1 MWSVLPPIP
10 HFEFH
15 NPDSHMAKD
24 TGPSYDDLATAFR
37 HQNFDPLYFFFGEE
51 TFLIDELQELLIE
64 EALAPSQHDF
74 NLDVVYGSEAEASEV
89 IGLCQGFP
97 AGAPKRV
104 VIVREFEKLENNRQ
118 FKDYAVQPNPQSI
131 VLLACTTKPNLSAH
145 PYRALK
151 EHATWSQFRSLYDN
165 EMPEW
170 IQDYVQ
176 GQGYEIEPK
185 AIQMLAD
192 YVGTDLQRAASEI
205 EKLVTFAGERTRLTA
220 DDVLAASGQ
229 TREFNVFELQAALG
243 EGRHADAHRIADR
256 ILQQASNPRSEAIM
270 MVAVLNGYFD
280 KLWKL
285 QKPGALRESKYELAG
300 YIGVSPYFVEEYK
313 HAAQRYDRAAIAD
326 AYSALVA
333 ADYELKGGAA
343 RDASL
348 VMTLLVRRL
357 LPPEARPAV
366 A

>member
-1 MWSVLPPIP
+1 
-10 HFEFH
+10 
-15 NPDSHMAKD
+15 MAKD

-51 TFLIDELQELLIE
+51 TFLIDELQDLLIE

-74 NLDVVYGSEAEASEV
+74 NLDIVYGSEAEASQV

-104 VIVREFEKLENNRQ
+104 VVVREFEKLENNRQ
-118 FKDYAVQPNPQSI
+118 FKAYAQQPNPQSI

-151 EHATWSQFRSLYDN
+151 EQATWSEFQSPYDN
-165 EMPEW
+165 EMPGW

-176 GQGYEIEPK
+176 GRGYEIDPR
-185 AIQMLAD
+185 ANQMLAD

-205 EKLVTFAGERTRLTA
+205 EKLMTFAGDRTRLTA

-229 TREFNVFELQAALG
+229 TREFNVFELQAAIG
-243 EGRHADAHRIADR
+243 EGRHADAERIATR
-256 ILQQASNPRSEAIM
+256 ILQQASNPRGEAIM

-285 QKPGALRESKYELAG
+285 QAPEAQRENKYDIASR
-300 YIGVSPYFVEEYK
+300 IGVPPFFADEYRQ
-313 HAAQRYDRAAIAD
+313 AAQRYDRAALAD
-326 AYSALVA
+326 AYSALLA
-333 ADYELKGGAA
+333 ADYELKGGAS
-343 RDASL
+343 RDAAL
-348 VMTLLVRRL
+348 VVTLLLRRL
-357 LPPEARPAV
+357 LPRAARPAH

>member
-1 MWSVLPPIP
+1 
-10 HFEFH
+10 
-15 NPDSHMAKD
+15 MAKD

-51 TFLIDELQELLIE
+51 TFLIDELQALLIE

-74 NLDVVYGSEAEASEV
+74 NLDIVYGSEAEASQV

-104 VIVREFEKLENNRQ
+104 VVVREFEKLENNRQ
-118 FKDYAVQPNPQSI
+118 FKAYAQQPNPQSI

-151 EHATWSQFRSLYDN
+151 EQATWSEFQSPYDN
-165 EMPEW
+165 EMPGW

-176 GQGYEIEPK
+176 GQGYEIDPR
-185 AIQMLAD
+185 ANQMLAD

-205 EKLVTFAGERTRLTA
+205 EKLMTFAGDRTRLTA

-229 TREFNVFELQAALG
+229 TRDFNVFELQAAIG
-243 EGRHADAHRIADR
+243 EGRHADAERIATR
-256 ILQQASNPRSEAIM
+256 ILQQASNPRGEAIM

-285 QKPGALRESKYELAG
+285 QAPEAQRENKYDIASR
-300 YIGVSPYFVEEYK
+300 IGVPPFFADEYRQ
-313 HAAQRYDRAAIAD
+313 AAQRYDRAALAD
-326 AYSALVA
+326 AYSALLA
-333 ADYELKGGAA
+333 ADYELKGGAS
-343 RDASL
+343 RDAAL
-348 VMTLLVRRL
+348 VVTLLLRRL
-357 LPPEARPAV
+357 LPRAARPAH

>member
-1 MWSVLPPIP
+1 
-10 HFEFH
+10 
-15 NPDSHMAKD
+15 MAKD

-51 TFLIDELQELLIE
+51 TFLIDELQDLLID

-97 AGAPKRV
+97 AGAPRRV
-104 VIVREFEKLENNRQ
+104 VIVREFEKLENNRE
-118 FKDYAVQPNPQSI
+118 FKTYAQQPNPQAV
-131 VLLACTTKPNLSAH
+131 VLLACTSNPNLSAH

-151 EHATWSQFRSLYDN
+151 EHATWSEFRSLYDN
-165 EMPEW
+165 EMPDW
-170 IQDYVQ
+170 IQDYVH

-205 EKLVTFAGERTRLTA
+205 EKLITFAGDRPQLTA

-229 TREFNVFELQAALG
+229 TREFNVFELQAAIG
-243 EGRHADAHRIADR
+243 EGRHADAARIAER
-256 ILQQASNPRSEAIM
+256 ILQQASNPRGEAIM
-270 MVAVLNGYFD
+270 IVAVLNGYFD

-285 QKPGALRESKYELAG
+285 QKPGLLRKTKYDLAG
-300 YIGVSPYFVEEYK
+300 EIGVNPYFVEEYK
-313 HAAQRYDRAAIAD
+313 HAAQRYDASTIAD
-326 AYSALVA
+326 AYAALLA
-333 ADYELKGGAA
+333 ADYELKGGSS

-348 VMTLLVRRL
+348 IVTLLLRRL
-357 LPPEARPAV
+357 LPPNAQATL
-366 A
+366 AHK

>member
-1 MWSVLPPIP
+1 
-10 HFEFH
+10 
-15 NPDSHMAKD
+15 MAKD

-51 TFLIDELQELLIE
+51 TFLIDELQDLLIE
-64 EALAPSQHDF
+64 EALAPNQHDF
-74 NLDVVYGSEAEASEV
+74 NLDLVYGSEAEASQV

-104 VIVREFEKLENNRQ
+104 VVVREFEKLENNRQ
-118 FKDYAVQPNPQSI
+118 FKAYAQQPNPQSI

-151 EHATWSQFRSLYDN
+151 EQATWSEFQSPYDN
-165 EMPEW
+165 EMPGW

-176 GQGYEIEPK
+176 GRGYEIDPR
-185 AIQMLAD
+185 ANQMLAD

-205 EKLVTFAGERTRLTA
+205 EKLMTFAGDRTRLTA

-229 TREFNVFELQAALG
+229 TREFNVFELQAAIG
-243 EGRHADAHRIADR
+243 EGRHADAERIATR

-285 QKPGALRESKYELAG
+285 QAPEAQRENKYDIASR
-300 YIGVSPYFVEEYK
+300 IGVPPFFADEYRQ
-313 HAAQRYDRAAIAD
+313 AAQRYDRAALAD
-326 AYSALVA
+326 AYSALLA
-333 ADYELKGGAA
+333 ADYELKGGAS
-343 RDASL
+343 RDAAL
-348 VMTLLVRRL
+348 VVTLLLRRL
-357 LPPEARPAV
+357 LPRAARPAH

>member
-1 MWSVLPPIP
+1 
-10 HFEFH
+10 
-15 NPDSHMAKD
+15 MAKD

-51 TFLIDELQELLIE
+51 TFLIDELQDLLIE

-74 NLDVVYGSEAEASEV
+74 NLDIVYGSEAEASEV

-97 AGAPKRV
+97 AGAERRV
-104 VIVREFEKLENNRQ
+104 VVVREFEKLENNRQ
-118 FKDYAVQPNPQSI
+118 FKAYAQQPNPRSI
-131 VLLACTTKPNLSAH
+131 VLLACTSKPNLSAH

-151 EHATWSQFRSLYDN
+151 EQATWSEFQSPYDN
-165 EMPEW
+165 EMPGW

-176 GQGYEIEPK
+176 GRGYEIDPR
-185 AIQMLAD
+185 ANQMLAD

-205 EKLVTFAGERTRLTA
+205 EKLMTFAGDRTRLTA

-229 TREFNVFELQAALG
+229 TREFNVFELQAAIG
-243 EGRHADAHRIADR
+243 EGRHADAERIATR

-285 QKPGALRESKYELAG
+285 QAPEAQRENKYDIASR
-300 YIGVSPYFVEEYK
+300 IGVPPFFADEYRQ
-313 HAAQRYDRAAIAD
+313 AAQRYDRAALAD
-326 AYSALVA
+326 AYSALLA
-333 ADYELKGGAA
+333 ADYELKGGAS
-343 RDASL
+343 RDAAL
-348 VMTLLVRRL
+348 VVTLLLRRL
-357 LPPEARPAV
+357 LPRAARPAH

>member
-1 MWSVLPPIP
+1 
-10 HFEFH
+10 
-15 NPDSHMAKD
+15 MAKD

-37 HQNFDPLYFFFGEE
+37 HENFDPLYFFFGEE

-64 EALAPSQHDF
+64 HALDPSQHDF
-74 NLDVVYGSEAEASEV
+74 NLDVVYGSESEASEV

-97 AGAPKRV
+97 AGAEHRV

-118 FKDYAVQPNPQSI
+118 FKDYAEQPNPRSI
-131 VLLACTTKPNLSAH
+131 VLCACTEKPNLSAH

-151 EHATWSQFRSLYDN
+151 EKATWSEFESPYDN
-165 EMPEW
+165 EMPGW
-170 IQDYVQ
+170 IQDYVN

-205 EKLVTFAGERTRLTA
+205 EKLMTFSGERTRLTA

-229 TREFNVFELQAALG
+229 TREFNVFELQSAIG
-243 EGRHADAHRIADR
+243 EGRHADAARIAER
-256 ILQQASNPRSEAIM
+256 ILQQASNPHSEAIM

-285 QKPGALRESKYELAG
+285 QTPDAQRKSKYEVASH
-300 YIGVSPYFVEEYK
+300 IGVPPFFAEEYRQ
-313 HAAQRYDRAAIAD
+313 AAQRYTRPALAE
-326 AYSALVA
+326 AYSALLA
-333 ADYELKGGAA
+333 ADYELKGGSS
-343 RDASL
+343 RNPSL
-348 VMTLLVRRL
+348 ILTLLLRRV
-357 LPPEARPAV
+357 LPPTARPA
-366 A
+366 AA

>member
-1 MWSVLPPIP
+1 
-10 HFEFH
+10 
-15 NPDSHMAKD
+15 MAKD

-51 TFLIDELQELLIE
+51 TFLIDELQDLLIE

-74 NLDVVYGSEAEASEV
+74 NLDIVYGSEAEASQV

-104 VIVREFEKLENNRQ
+104 VVVREFEKLENNRQ
-118 FKDYAVQPNPQSI
+118 FKAYAQQPNPQSI

-151 EHATWSQFRSLYDN
+151 EQATWSEFQSPYDN
-165 EMPEW
+165 EMPGW
-170 IQDYVQ
+170 IQNYVQ
-176 GQGYEIEPK
+176 GQGYEIDPR
-185 AIQMLAD
+185 ANQMLAD

-205 EKLVTFAGERTRLTA
+205 EKLMTFAGDRTRLTA

-229 TREFNVFELQAALG
+229 TREFNVFELQAAIG
-243 EGRHADAHRIADR
+243 EGRHADAERIATR
-256 ILQQASNPRSEAIM
+256 ILQQASNPRGEAIM

-285 QKPGALRESKYELAG
+285 QAPEAQRENKYDIASR
-300 YIGVSPYFVEEYK
+300 IGVPPFFADEYRQ
-313 HAAQRYDRAAIAD
+313 AAQRYDRAALAD
-326 AYSALVA
+326 AYSALLA
-333 ADYELKGGAA
+333 ADYELKGGAS
-343 RDASL
+343 RDAAL
-348 VMTLLVRRL
+348 VVTLLLRRL
-357 LPPEARPAV
+357 LPRAARPAH

>member
-1 MWSVLPPIP
+1 
-10 HFEFH
+10 
-15 NPDSHMAKD
+15 MAKD

-51 TFLIDELQELLIE
+51 TFLIDELQDLLIE
-64 EALAPSQHDF
+64 HALDPHQHDF
-74 NLDVVYGSEAEASEV
+74 NLDVVYGSETEASEV
-89 IGLCQGFP
+89 VGLCQGFP
-97 AGAPKRV
+97 AGAERRV

-118 FKDYAVQPNPQSI
+118 FKGYAQQPNPRSI
-131 VLLACTTKPNLSAH
+131 VLLACTEKPNLSAH

-151 EHATWSQFRSLYDN
+151 EEATWSEFRSLYDN
-165 EMPEW
+165 EMPDW
-170 IQDYVQ
+170 IQDYVS

-192 YVGTDLQRAASEI
+192 FVGTDLQRAASEV
-205 EKLVTFAGERTRLTA
+205 EKLMTFTGDRIRITS

-229 TREFNVFELQAALG
+229 TREFNVFELQSAIG
-243 EGRHADAHRIADR
+243 EGRHADAARIAER

-285 QKPGALRESKYELAG
+285 QKPGALRQNKYELAS
-300 YIGVSPYFVEEYK
+300 YVGVNPYFVEEYK
-313 HAAQRYDRAAIAD
+313 HAAQRYTRAAITD
-326 AYSALVA
+326 AYAALLA
-333 ADYELKGGAA
+333 ADYELKGGSS

-348 VMTLLVRRL
+348 ILTLLLRRL
-357 LPPEARPAV
+357 LPPAAQPTA

>member
-1 MWSVLPPIP
+1 
-10 HFEFH
+10 
-15 NPDSHMAKD
+15 MAKD

-37 HQNFDPLYFFFGEE
+37 HENFEPLYFLFGEE
-51 TFLIDELQELLIE
+51 TFLIDQLQELLIE
-64 EALAPSQHDF
+64 EALDPSQHDF

-97 AGAPKRV
+97 AGASHRV
-104 VIVREFEKLENNRQ
+104 VVVREFEKLENNRQ
-118 FKDYAVQPNPQSI
+118 FKDYAEQPNPQAI
-131 VLLACTTKPNLSAH
+131 VLLACTSKPNLSAH

-151 EHATWSQFRSLYDN
+151 EEAVWSEFRTLYDN
-165 EMPEW
+165 EMPGW

-176 GQGYEIEPK
+176 AQDHEIEPK
-185 AIQMLAD
+185 AVQMLAD

-205 EKLVTFAGERTRLTA
+205 QKLVTFSGRRDRLTV

-229 TREFNVFELQAALG
+229 TREFNVFELQSAVG
-243 EGRHADAHRIADR
+243 EGRHADAARIAER
-256 ILQQASNPRSEAIM
+256 LLQQASNPQSEAIM
-270 MVAVLNGYFD
+270 IVAVLNGYFD

-285 QKPGALRESKYELAG
+285 QKPGALRQNKYDLAS

-313 HAAQRYDRAAIAD
+313 HAAQRYNRRSIAG
-326 AYSALVA
+326 AYSALLA

-343 RDASL
+343 RDPHL
-348 VMTLLVRRL
+348 VLTLLLRRL
-357 LPPEARPAV
+357 LPPKARPAG

>member
-1 MWSVLPPIP
+1 
-10 HFEFH
+10 
-15 NPDSHMAKD
+15 MAKD

-51 TFLIDELQELLIE
+51 TFLIDELQDLLIE

-74 NLDVVYGSEAEASEV
+74 NLDIVYGSEAEASQV

-104 VIVREFEKLENNRQ
+104 VVVREFEKLENNRQ
-118 FKDYAVQPNPQSI
+118 FKAYAQQPNPQSI

-151 EHATWSQFRSLYDN
+151 EQATWSEFQSPYDN
-165 EMPEW
+165 EMPGW

-176 GQGYEIEPK
+176 GQGYEIDPR
-185 AIQMLAD
+185 ANQMLAD

-205 EKLVTFAGERTRLTA
+205 EKLMTFAGDRTRLTA

-229 TREFNVFELQAALG
+229 TREFNVFELQAAIG
-243 EGRHADAHRIADR
+243 EGRHADAERIATR
-256 ILQQASNPRSEAIM
+256 ILQQASNPRGEAIM

-285 QKPGALRESKYELAG
+285 QAPEAQRENKYDIASR
-300 YIGVSPYFVEEYK
+300 IGVPPFFADEYRQ
-313 HAAQRYDRAAIAD
+313 AAQRYDRAALAD
-326 AYSALVA
+326 AYSALLA
-333 ADYELKGGAA
+333 ADYELKGGAS
-343 RDASL
+343 RDAAL
-348 VMTLLVRRL
+348 VVTLLLRRL
-357 LPPEARPAV
+357 LPRAARPAH

>member
-1 MWSVLPPIP
+1 
-10 HFEFH
+10 
-15 NPDSHMAKD
+15 MAKD

-64 EALAPSQHDF
+64 EALDPSQHDF

-97 AGAPKRV
+97 AGAPRRV
-104 VIVREFEKLENNRQ
+104 VIVREFEKLDNNRE
-118 FKDYAVQPNPQSI
+118 FKTYAQQPNPQAV
-131 VLLACTTKPNLSAH
+131 VLLACTSKPNLSAH

-151 EHATWSQFRSLYDN
+151 EHATWSEFRALYDN
-165 EMPEW
+165 EMPGW
-170 IQDYVQ
+170 IQDYVN

-205 EKLVTFAGERTRLTA
+205 EKLITFAGDRTRLTS

-229 TREFNVFELQAALG
+229 TREFNVFELQAAIG
-243 EGRHADAHRIADR
+243 EGRHADAARIAER
-256 ILQQASNPRSEAIM
+256 ILQQASNPRGEAIM
-270 MVAVLNGYFD
+270 IVAVLNAYFD

-285 QKPGALRESKYELAG
+285 QKPGVLRKNKYDLAG
-300 YIGVSPYFVEEYK
+300 EIGVNPYFVEEYK
-313 HAAQRYDRAAIAD
+313 HAAQRYDRSTIDD
-326 AYSALVA
+326 AYAALLA
-333 ADYELKGGAA
+333 ADYELKGGAS

-348 VMTLLVRRL
+348 ILTLLLRRL
-357 LPPEARPAV
+357 LPPPAK
-366 A
+366 ATIA